1 MLGVH
6 RPGRANRASLAEEG
20 HDASFRTVA
29 RFVAGIPVSLA
40 AQKSRPLPPN
50 ENVKVLTELQGQPLR
65 AEMKRIAAALGV
77 DCDHCHVQGNFP
89 SDEKLPKR
97 VGRRMIEMT
106 KNINAQSFPKY
117 RSRRASRSSA
127 ASPA

>member
-1 MLGVH
+1 MAYSLCLLFVLALAFPFPALAQEN
-6 RPGRANRASLAEEG
+6 RPPR
-20 HDASFRTVA
+20 
-29 RFVAGIPVSLA
+29 
-40 AQKSRPLPPN
+40 PN
-50 ENVKVLTELQGQPLR
+50 ENVKVLTELEGQPLR

-97 VGRRMIEMT
+97 TARRMIEMT

-117 RSRRASRSSA
+117 QVKEGESVLGRVTCMTCHQGQTT
-127 ASPA
+127 PK